1 MDRTEIPLLSRADHG
16 SFPCPLRRRATRPL
30 CRRSAETRAGLL
42 LAGIL
47 IFGAASFS
55 SDLPVPIHLASAAGQ
70 ETRSRMILDV
80 NPEDRDV
87 GLKRMEILDRSLTP
101 ELIRK
106 KNAFVRMKEE
116 DYDRKIGEL
125 VQRLTTPIGRNTVVT
140 HIDVNF
146 FDPGFEQQ
154 VQAEEKVSVT
164 ILLDSDGFAKWA
176 AGKGS
181 EEAARNLMQDLV
193 SRTFNIPRDQISI
206 VIAPN

>member
-1 MDRTEIPLLSRADHG
+1 MRKGTVLCSVGLACLLVCGG
-16 SFPCPLRRRATRPL
+16 S
-30 CRRSAETRAGLL
+30 
-42 LAGIL
+42 
-47 IFGAASFS
+47 
-55 SDLPVPIHLASAAGQ
+55 LPVPVRCPCFPLGEARAQ
-70 ETRSRMILDV
+70 TPTNRMILDV

-101 ELIRK
+101 ALIEK

-116 DYDRKIGEL
+116 DYNRKIGEL
-125 VQRLTTPIGRNTVVT
+125 VQRLTTPIGRNTVIT

-154 VQAEEKVSVT
+154 IQAEERVSVT
-164 ILLDSDGFAKWA
+164 ILMDGDGFAKWA

-181 EEAARNLMQDLV
+181 EESARTLMQDLV
-193 SRTFNIPRDQISI
+193 SRTFKIPRDHVSI